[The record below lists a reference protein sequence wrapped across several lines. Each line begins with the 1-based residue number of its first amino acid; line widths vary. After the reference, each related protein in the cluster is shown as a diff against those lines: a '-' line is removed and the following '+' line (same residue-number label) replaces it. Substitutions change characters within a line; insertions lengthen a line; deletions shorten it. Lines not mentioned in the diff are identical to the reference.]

1 MDQDDA
7 PTNKKDFALGKTD
20 DAIPSVDPPV
30 VVDGLDKSTQP
41 PPAAAP
47 DPYIGRTIDG
57 RYLVEAVLG
66 QGGMGVVYRGKH
78 KLIDKKVAIKVLRG
92 DLARDKEVTERFLQ
106 EARAASAIG
115 NPHIID
121 ISDFGVLPDGA
132 TFFVMEYLGGSSLG
146 SVMEQARPIPIPR
159 IVNIAKQI
167 AQGLS
172 AAHAAGI
179 IHRDLKPDNVML
191 ISRGTDKDFV
201 KILDFGIAKVQTG
214 DASRLTRA
222 GAVFGTPHYMSPEQA
237 AGAPVTHATDIYSL
251 GVMLYEMAAGKVPFD
266 AENFMGILTMHMYKA
281 PVPMRALVPAP
292 QEIPPGLDA
301 VVLKCLSK
309 KAEQRYESMDA
320 LASDLE
326 RIEKGQLPEAVNE
339 MMARSGGFNVPADY
353 FRSSKIPAVS
363 EPTIR
368 TRLASRSK
376 VPLIAGV
383 VAVLA
388 VTGIAVGVLVKSS
401 ASKADA
407 QTTTTAH
414 SDPTSTVAVTTNAT
428 IPPPP
433 ASNAVQTP
441 VVAKKAIAIA
451 VVPPDAKIMVD
462 GKERRSPVVLQ
473 LAPSDAE
480 TLSISRAGYTSQ
492 TVTITGA
499 DDNREI
505 ALVANAG
512 GGHPAGPAT
521 ATTRNNGGGTG
532 FGLGPDPFGNGPPK
546 K

>member
-1 MDQDDA
+1 MSDSDKNIA
-7 PTNKKDFALGKTD
+7 GAVTALD
-20 DAIPSVDPPV
+20 E
-30 VVDGLDKSTQP
+30 STSP
-41 PPAAAP
+41 PPAAVP
-47 DPYIGRTIDG
+47 DPYIGKTIDG

-92 DLARDKEVTERFLQ
+92 ELARDKEVTERFLQ
-106 EARAASAIG
+106 EARSASAIG

-132 TFFVMEYLGGSSLG
+132 TYFVMEYLGGPSLAKL
-146 SVMEQARPIPIPR
+146 MDEARPLPVPR
-159 IVNIAKQI
+159 IVSIAKQI

-191 ISRGTDKDFV
+191 VSRGTDKDFV

-237 AGAPVTHATDIYSL
+237 AGAPVKHTTDVYSL

-320 LASDLE
+320 LVADLE
-326 RIEKGQLPEAVNE
+326 KLERGELPDAVNE
-339 MMARSGGFNVPADY
+339 MMGRSGGFNVPADY
-353 FRSSKIPAVS
+353 FRSSKMPPPMPG
-363 EPTIR
+363 EPLGR
-368 TRLASRSK
+368 RRAKRSTW
-376 VPLIAGV
+376 PLVAGIAGV
-383 VAVLA
+383 V
-388 VTGIAVGVLVKSS
+388 TAVGLVVMILVKGSTT
-401 ASKADA
+401 KADA
-407 QTTTTAH
+407 PPVVKPEVVKEVPTAPPTTPSA
-414 SDPTSTVAVTTNAT
+414 AVTTTSA
-428 IPPPP
+428 
-433 ASNAVQTP
+433 Q
-441 VVAKKAIAIA
+441 KKAIAIA
-451 VVPPDAKIMVD
+451 TIPFDARISADNKD
-462 GKERRSPVVLQ
+462 LKSPVVLE
-473 LAPSDAE
+473 LAPNEAE
-480 TLSISRAGYTSQ
+480 TLTVSRLGF
-492 TVTITGA
+492 VTQNVMVIGT
-499 DDNREI
+499 DDNRTI
-505 ALVANAG
+505 TLVPNG
-512 GGHPAGPAT
+512 VGPRPT
-521 ATTRNNGGGTG
+521 ATTHPTTTSTATSTSVGM
-532 FGLGPDPFGNGPPK
+532 GLGPDPFATADPK
-546 K
+546 KH

>member
-1 MDQDDA
+1 MSESNDNLA
-7 PTNKKDFALGKTD
+7 EAITS
-20 DAIPSVDPPV
+20 DAISSIDE
-30 VVDGLDKSTQP
+30 STAP

-47 DPYIGRTIDG
+47 DPYIGKTIDG

-66 QGGMGVVYRGKH
+66 QGGMGIVYRGKH

-92 DLARDKEVTERFLQ
+92 ELARDQEVTERFLQ

-132 TFFVMEYLGGSSLG
+132 TYFVMEYLGGMSLAKL
-146 SVMEQARPIPIPR
+146 MDDARPLPVPR
-159 IVNIAKQI
+159 IISIAKQI

-191 ISRGTDKDFV
+191 ISRGTEKDFV

-237 AGAPVTHATDIYSL
+237 AGATVKHTTDIYSL

-309 KAEQRYESMDA
+309 KAEQRYESMDT
-320 LASDLE
+320 LVTDLE
-326 RIEKGQLPEAVNE
+326 KLEQGQLPDAVNE
-339 MMARSGGFNVPADY
+339 MMGRSGGFNVPADY
-353 FRSSKIPAVS
+353 FRSSKMPPPMPG
-363 EPTIR
+363 EPTGHII
-368 TRLASRSK
+368 RSK
-376 VPLIAGV
+376 WPLIAGIAGV
-383 VAVLA
+383 VTAIALVVGILA
-388 VTGIAVGVLVKSS
+388 KGSTT
-401 ASKADA
+401 KADGPINKPDIVKTA
-407 QTTTTAH
+407 PTVTTTATT
-414 SDPTSTVAVTTNAT
+414 PNGAVTTAQ
-428 IPPPP
+428 
-433 ASNAVQTP
+433 VQ
-441 VVAKKAIAIA
+441 KKSIAIA
-451 VVPPDAKIMVD
+451 AFPADAKIFD
-462 GKERRSPVVLQ
+462 GADELKSPVGLD
-473 LAPSDAE
+473 LGPTESK
-480 TLSISRAGYTSQ
+480 TLTVSRAGYTSQ
-492 TVTITGA
+492 TVVVKGTDDSHTIV
-499 DDNREI
+499 
-505 ALVANAG
+505 LVPIAG
-512 GGHPAGPAT
+512 GVGPRPTAT
-521 ATTRNNGGGTG
+521 ATTHPTTTSTSVGM
-532 FGLGPDPFGNGPPK
+532 GLGPDPFATAPDPK
-546 K
+546 KH